1 MMFLKN
7 HLILN
12 VLLLFQEN

>member
-1 MMFLKN
+1 MFLKN